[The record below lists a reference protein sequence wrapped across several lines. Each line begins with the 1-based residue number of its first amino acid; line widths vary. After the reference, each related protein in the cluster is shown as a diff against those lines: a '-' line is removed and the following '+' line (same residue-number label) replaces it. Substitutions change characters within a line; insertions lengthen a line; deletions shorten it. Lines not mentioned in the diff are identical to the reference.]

1 MPGGVKVSVRLT
13 PRGRADKIAGIAADA
28 AGKPALKAA
37 VTAPPEKGRANAA
50 LIALLAK
57 AWRLP
62 KSSLTVTAGTTS
74 RNKTVAVAGD
84 AETLMRVLTEWA
96 ETLDG

>member
-1 MPGGVKVSVRLT
+1 MKVSVRLT
-13 PRGRADKIAGIAADA
+13 PRGRADKIAGLAADA
-28 AGKPALKAA
+28 EGKPVLKVT

-50 LIALLAK
+50 LVGVLAK

-62 KSSLTVTAGTTS
+62 KTSLTVTSGAAS

-84 AETLMRVLTEWA
+84 DKTLMRVLTEWA

>member
-1 MPGGVKVSVRLT
+1 VKISVRLA
-13 PRGRADKIAGIAADA
+13 PRGRADKIAGVVAGAD
-28 AGKPALKAA
+28 GKPALKVT

-62 KSSLTVTAGTTS
+62 KTSLTVAAGTAS
-74 RNKTVAVAGD
+74 RNKTVAIAGD
-84 AETLMRVLTEWA
+84 ADALMQRLTEWA
-96 ETLDG
+96 GTLDG